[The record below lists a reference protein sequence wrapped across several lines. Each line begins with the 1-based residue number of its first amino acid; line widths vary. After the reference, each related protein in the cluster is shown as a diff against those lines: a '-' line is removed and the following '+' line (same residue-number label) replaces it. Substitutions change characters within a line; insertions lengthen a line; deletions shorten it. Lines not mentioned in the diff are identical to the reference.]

1 MDPYDRFFEVR
12 RADEPELRAQAH
24 RVRFQVY
31 CLESGFFPPERFPDG
46 QEVDQYDAHAV
57 QSLVVYRPSQVPVG
71 TARLILPEVPG
82 EAPGSLAFDQLCDA
96 GTLYERKILP
106 AESTAEISRFCLARV
121 LRGEIAR
128 TVASRGAPALSERE
142 IGLLAKPALIRAVVE
157 MTVAE
162 GITHWCAVMEPWLI
176 RALGQLGAHLIPYG
190 PPVDYH
196 GARQPCHGEVTA
208 VLEGI
213 RRERPDV
220 WEIVTDRGRLC
231 R

>member
-12 RADEPELRAQAH
+12 RADGPELRAQAQ
-24 RVRFQVY
+24 RVRYQVY

-57 QSLVVYRPSQVPVG
+57 QSVVIYRPSQVPVG
-71 TARLILPEVPG
+71 TARLILPQDGEVPG
-82 EAPGSLAFDQLCDA
+82 SFAFDQLCSA
-96 GTLYERKILP
+96 AALYEAKILP
-106 AESTAEISRFCLARV
+106 PESTAEISRFCLARV

-128 TVASRGAPALSERE
+128 TVASRGAPSLSERE
-142 IGLLAKPALIRAVVE
+142 IGLLAKPALIRAVIE
-157 MTVAE
+157 MSVAE

-176 RALGQLGAHLIPYG
+176 RALGQLGAHMVPFG
-190 PPVDYH
+190 PTVDYH
-196 GARQPCHGEVTA
+196 GERQPCHGEVTA

-220 WEIVTDRGRLC
+220 WEVVTDCGRLC